1 MHVWLDLRP
10 SDLVSALIF
19 AVAFPGVTL
28 VGLLLFRRLLS
39 RWIHRETRANDMV
52 SMALA
57 SFSVMYGHPGGAG
70 RRRRLHPLRRHEQ
83 QRERRGLG
91 PGQPLPRHLAFPE
104 PLSHRLQQD
113 IRDYTRDTI
122 EVGWPA
128 QRRGETPTGGTQR
141 VSQLF
146 VDLVSFQPK
155 DERDQAIFSEV
166 FYRYNQLIDLRRERL
181 AAVTTGLPA
190 VLWWVMML
198 GAALNIILIWM
209 LNMEIHVHVVLAT
222 VLSLFLGSVIFLT
235 AVLDLPFRGEVSV
248 SAEPLQ
254 LVYRTL
260 MGGT

>member
-1 MHVWLDLRP
+1 MFGWIYDLPTWL
-10 SDLVSALIF
+10 SALIF

-28 VGLLLFRRLLS
+28 VGLLIFRRLLS

-57 SFSVMYGHPGGAG
+57 SFSVMYGILVGLVAVGAYTHYDAMNNNVSAEASALASLY
-70 RRRRLHPLRRHEQ
+70 RDTF
-83 QRERRGLG
+83 
-91 PGQPLPRHLAFPE
+91 AFPE
-104 PLSHRLQQD
+104 PLGHRLQQD

-198 GAALNIILIWM
+198 GAVLNIILIWM

-248 SAEPLQ
+248 SPEPLQ
-254 LVYRTL
+254 LVDRTL